1 MNYTVFKNDSLCL
14 RASIGVRGEARK
26 EHIMLRIL
34 RYIVWA
40 ILAALSVAVASVL
53 LDERSNEETVG
64 IATQGSGIGAPFQLI
79 DHDGAPISE
88 KAMEGHP
95 AIVFF
100 GFTHCPEVCPT
111 TLHNLTVW
119 LNQLGADGRRLRVFF
134 ISVDPTRDTPQMLQ
148 AYIHKFT
155 NRITGVTGDPGDID
169 KLTKSWHVFTKR
181 VPLEDGDYTM
191 DHTASIF
198 LLREDGILQGT
209 IKYGD
214 DATVALQKLRLLLS
228 S

>member
-1 MNYTVFKNDSLCL
+1 MNYTAFTNDSLCL
-14 RASIGVRGEARK
+14 HALIEVRGEARK
-26 EHIMLRIL
+26 EHFMLRIL

-53 LDERSNEETVG
+53 LDERSNEQTLS
-64 IATQGSGIGAPFQLI
+64 ISAQNTGIGAPFQLI

-88 KAMEGHP
+88 KAMKGHL

-119 LNQLGADGRRLRVFF
+119 LDQLGDDGKRLKVFF
-134 ISVDPTRDTPQMLQ
+134 ISVDPARDTPQMLR

-155 NRITGVTGDPGDID
+155 NRITGVTGDPGDVD

-198 LLREDGILQGT
+198 LVRKDGSLQST

-214 DATVALQKLRLLLS
+214 DAAVALQKLRLLLS